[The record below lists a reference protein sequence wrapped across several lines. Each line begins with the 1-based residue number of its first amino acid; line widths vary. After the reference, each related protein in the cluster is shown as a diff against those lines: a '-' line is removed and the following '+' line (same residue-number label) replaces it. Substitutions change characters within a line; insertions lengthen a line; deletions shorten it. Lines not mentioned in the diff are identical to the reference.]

1 MPDKF
6 DPYRERLV
14 VETTT
19 VWPEEYDELEP
30 AEKIRLARALHADPQ
45 QCAHLEYIRQ
55 HTGFTRLITVTALD
69 IERLGGVGA
78 A

>member
-30 AEKIRLARALHADPQ
+30 AEKLRLERALHAQPE
-45 QCAHLEYIRQ
+45 QCTQLDYIRQ
-55 HTGFTRLITVTALD
+55 HTGFTRQITVTGADL
-69 IERLGGVGA
+69 ERLGGVGA